1 MYMAVSR
8 RAIPS
13 AHPQTPG
20 ARPARSVSKSHPRL
34 ARRGRS
40 CAEGAAP
47 RAEAP
52 LRFQVRAKLCYQRR
66 ACLPIPRLRL
76 RAAPADV
83 SRGASFRM
91 CTCPI
96 GVRRCDGG
104 QPRAAQR
111 GLRERT
117 REFTRWALVP
127 NFGTRRRAPEPLRN
141 AVRHARRVL
150 GLHATIRDGGT
161 CALQMGRQCKG
172 CGGGTKGRP

>member
-83 SRGASFRM
+83 SRGASFIQNVHV
-91 CTCPI
+91 PHW
-96 GVRRCDGG
+96 
-104 QPRAAQR
+104 RAA
-111 GLRERT
+111 L
-117 REFTRWALVP
+117 
-127 NFGTRRRAPEPLRN
+127 RRRAATRRATRPQGAYTRVYPLG
-141 AVRHARRVL
+141 ACSQFRHSA
-150 GLHATIRDGGT
+150 T
-161 CALQMGRQCKG
+161 CARTLAQCCAARSARFRVACDHTRWLNVRAANG
-172 CGGGTKGRP
+172 